1 LLHKLM
7 RASKYLQNKF
17 GEKTLNF

>member
-1 LLHKLM
+1 M